1 MRWEWIIH
9 VITVPILAQFPSN
22 KYIDDVTRG
31 LIVNITTPVDGQ
43 IKIDNMF
50 QEKADQAWRPD
61 KKAPG
66 RQSQG
71 KSYNHFFS
79 LEGEISAFYLYL

>member
-9 VITVPILAQFPSN
+9 VMSVQILAQFPSN

-61 KKAPG
+61 KPPG

-71 KSYNHFFS
+71 KRYVYTDRLIYFNH
-79 LEGEISAFYLYL
+79 A

>member
-1 MRWEWIIH
+1 MRWEWLIH

-50 QEKADQAWRPD
+50 QEKADQAVRAEAA
-61 KKAPG
+61 KQAVE
-66 RQSQG
+66 
-71 KSYNHFFS
+71 KSRAEHVEDR
-79 LEGEISAFYLYL
+79 LPLRM